1 VLEHTL
7 FGMVRDAPVLKMGH
21 LVPLEKFV
29 WGSDF
34 PHSVGTFPT
43 SNQQV
48 KEMFEGMDEGLKR
61 KILVETI
68 CGHLS
73 LDPNA
78 DITETPQS

>member
-1 VLEHTL
+1 
-7 FGMVRDAPVLKMGH
+7 
-21 LVPLEKFV
+21 
-29 WGSDF
+29 
-34 PHSVGTFPT
+34 
-43 SNQQV
+43 
-48 KEMFEGMDEGLKR
+48 MFEGMDEGLKR